1 MDSYEAGEYSDR
13 VKEAVKLLQTDVIPN
28 FAQHVDTAVESMHEG
43 YKVNESSSICY
54 YKNFSGAKRQ
64 LVLVWILIE

>member
-43 YKVNESSSICY
+43 YKVKFIKSLCLY
-54 YKNFSGAKRQ
+54 
-64 LVLVWILIE
+64 L